1 MQVGRTRTSP
11 RWSRS
16 SGVASA
22 PGELAEDLDPAYVL
36 LMLFAAALAPAVIPQ
51 IARQFTG
58 MSADT
63 PAFQAAYAEQLRRV
77 VERLAD

>member
-1 MQVGRTRTSP
+1 MFEELRRHQR
-11 RWSRS
+11 
-16 SGVASA
+16 A
-22 PGELAEDLDPAYVL
+22 GELAEDLDPAYVL
-36 LMLFAAALAPAVIPQ
+36 LMLLAAALAPTVIPE

-58 MSADT
+58 VSADT

>member
-1 MQVGRTRTSP
+1 VG
-11 RWSRS
+11 
-16 SGVASA
+16 
-22 PGELAEDLDPAYVL
+22 
-36 LMLFAAALAPAVIPQ
+36 
-51 IARQFTG
+51 ARQFTG